1 MGELT
6 TMSVVGG
13 ASCAVV
19 QWSGGAKG
27 KGTRHQSPIIFTK
40 SEAIS
45 IANQNGAGYGWVS
58 ASCL

>member
-1 MGELT
+1 
-6 TMSVVGG
+6 MSVVGG

-45 IANQNGAGYGWVS
+45 IANQNGAGYGWGC